1 MKIVHVVR
9 QFWPSSGGLEEFV
22 RRLAL
27 EQIAKGD
34 DVRIVTLDELFTRRG
49 VKLPEREMREGIDIE
64 RIPFRGSSRYPLA
77 PRVLRY
83 IRDAD
88 IVHVHAIDFFFDFL
102 ALTLGLR
109 GRPLVATTHGGFFH
123 TSKNSL
129 LKQIWFNTVT
139 RLSARFY
146 SAIVACSESDYQMFA
161 DISPANL
168 RLVENGVDIG
178 KFANLASAEP
188 AKAMI
193 TIGRLSDNKR
203 IDRLLDMMSALA
215 AEDSEWRLRIV
226 GTESD
231 WSGERLRQEVSA
243 RRLDAQVECC
253 LGLDDAGV
261 AQVIRQSSIFV
272 SASEHEGFGI
282 ALVEALSAGLLPVV
296 HSNAAYSSF
305 AVKYGAVRVVD
316 FEDPQLS
323 AAAVRDALADLVASP
338 TLRNEGISVAE
349 KFAWPYVG
357 EEYRS
362 VYRDVLA
369 WGAGGAQVHKL
380 D

>member
-9 QFWPSSGGLEEFV
+9 QFWPSGGGLEEFV

-27 EQIAKGD
+27 EQIASGD

-49 VKLPEREMREGIDIE
+49 VKLPERETREGIDIQ

-77 PRVLRY
+77 PSVLRY

-102 ALTLGLR
+102 ALTLGLS
-109 GRPLVATTHGGFFH
+109 GRALVATTHGGFFH
-123 TSKNSL
+123 TSRNSL
-129 LKQIWFNTVT
+129 LKQVWFNTVT
-139 RLSARFY
+139 RLSSRLY
-146 SAIVACSESDYQMFA
+146 GAIVACSESDYQMFA
-161 DISPANL
+161 NISPANL
-168 RLVENGVDIG
+168 HLVENGVDIA
-178 KFANLASAEP
+178 KFADRASAEP
-188 AKAMI
+188 TKAMI

-203 IDRLLDMMSALA
+203 IDRLLDMMSVLA
-215 AEDSEWRLRIV
+215 SEDDAWRLHIV
-226 GTESD
+226 GIESD

-243 RRLDAQVECC
+243 RRLDARVECY

-296 HSNAAYSSF
+296 HSNAAYRSF
-305 AVKYGAVRVVD
+305 AARHGAVRVVD
-316 FEDPQLS
+316 FEDSKSS
-323 AAAVRDALADLVASP
+323 AAAVRGAFADLASFP
-338 TLRNEGISVAE
+338 KLRDDGIRVAE
-349 KFAWPYVG
+349 KFAWPHVG
-357 EEYRS
+357 QKYKT
-362 VYRDVLA
+362 VYKEVL
-369 WGAGGAQVHKL
+369 GRRAGG
-380 D
+380 

>member
-27 EQIAKGD
+27 EQVAKGD

-49 VKLPEREMREGIDIE
+49 VKLPEREMREGIDIQ

-77 PRVLRY
+77 PSVLRY

-88 IVHVHAIDFFFDFL
+88 IIHVHAIDFFFDFL

-109 GRPLVATTHGGFFH
+109 GRTLVATTHGGFFH

-129 LKQIWFNTVT
+129 LKRVWFNTAT
-139 RLSARFY
+139 RLSSRFY
-146 SAIVACSESDYQMFA
+146 AAIVACSESDYQMFA
-161 DISPANL
+161 EISPANL

-188 AKAMI
+188 TKSMI

-203 IDRLLDMMSALA
+203 IDRLLDMMSVLA

-243 RRLDAQVECC
+243 RGLDAQVECC

-261 AQVIRQSSIFV
+261 ADVIRQSSIFV

-296 HSNAAYSSF
+296 HGNAAYRSF
-305 AVKYGAVRVVD
+305 ALKHGVVRIVD
-316 FEDPQLS
+316 FSDPYLS
-323 AAAVRDALADLVASP
+323 AVAVRDALAELAVSP
-338 TLRNEGISVAE
+338 ALRNEGINVAA
-349 KFAWPYVG
+349 KFAWPHVG
-357 EEYRS
+357 EKYKS
-362 VYRDVLA
+362 VYREVLRRSA
-369 WGAGGAQVHKL
+369 GAPVDEAV
-380 D
+380 